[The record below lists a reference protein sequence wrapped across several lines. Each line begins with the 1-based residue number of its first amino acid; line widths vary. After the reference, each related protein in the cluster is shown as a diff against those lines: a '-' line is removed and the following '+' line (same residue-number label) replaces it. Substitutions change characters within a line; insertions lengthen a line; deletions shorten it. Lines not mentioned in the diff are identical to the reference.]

1 MKPLKTLSLALL
13 AIALMVSAA
22 CSQIITATTDQ
33 AIVEDPGS
41 RSLGSYL
48 DDEII
53 ETKALVNIRKSN
65 PGLESARVTVTSH
78 NGIVLLTGNTPNH
91 SLRIVAGEVANNIK
105 KVRKVHNEL
114 VSGGDVS
121 MLARSNDTWISTKVK
136 SRLSLNDKLD
146 ASKIKVVTENGVVYL
161 MGLVS
166 KAESDTAAT
175 ITSETGG
182 VQKVV
187 RVFEYY

>member
-1 MKPLKTLSLALL
+1 MNKLLQLSLSLTL
-13 AIALMVSAA
+13 IMSLSA
-22 CSQIITATTDQ
+22 CTQIITATTDEPI
-33 AIVEDPGS
+33 ADDPGS
-41 RSLGSYL
+41 RSLGSYV

-53 ETKALVNIRKSN
+53 ETKVIVNINNTDPALKSSRI
-65 PGLESARVTVTSH
+65 SATSH
-78 NGIVLLTGNTPNH
+78 NGIVLLTGNTPNDR
-91 SLRIVAGEVANNIK
+91 LRQLAGEVAGNVK

-114 VSGGDVS
+114 ASGADVS
-121 MLARSNDTWISTKVK
+121 MLARSNDAWISTKVK
-136 SRLSLNDKLD
+136 SRLSLNEQLD
-146 ASKIKVVTENGVVYL
+146 ASKIKVVTENGIVYL

-175 ITSETGG
+175 IVSETSG

>member
-1 MKPLKTLSLALL
+1 MSSIRHYALPLLLVGLLSG
-13 AIALMVSAA
+13 
-22 CSQIITATTDQ
+22 CTQIITATTDKPI
-33 AIVEDPGS
+33 AEDPGS

-53 ETKALVNIRKSN
+53 ETKALVNIRKTD
-65 PGLESARVTVTSH
+65 PALQSARITVTSH
-78 NGIVLLTGNTPNH
+78 NGIVLLTGNTP
-91 SLRIVAGEVANNIK
+91 SQRLSQIAAEVANEIK

-114 VSGGDVS
+114 MVGTDVS

-136 SRLSLNDKLD
+136 SRLSLDDSLD
-146 ASKIKVVTENGVVYL
+146 ASKIKVVTENGIVYL

-166 KAESDTAAT
+166 KAESDTAAK
-175 ITSETGG
+175 IVSETSG

>member
-1 MKPLKTLSLALL
+1 MTSFLRISIPVLLISLL
-13 AIALMVSAA
+13 
-22 CSQIITATTDQ
+22 CGCTQILTATTDKPI
-33 AIVEDPGS
+33 AEDPGS

-53 ETKALVNIRKSN
+53 ETKALVNIRKTD
-65 PGLESARVTVTSH
+65 PALQSARISVTSH
-78 NGIVLLTGNTPNH
+78 NGIVLLTGNAPNER
-91 SLRIVAGEVANNIK
+91 LRQLAGEVANEIK

-114 VSGGDVS
+114 AVGGDVG
-121 MLARSNDTWISTKVK
+121 MVARSNDTWISTKVK
-136 SRLSLNDKLD
+136 SRLSLDDKLD
-146 ASKIKVVTENGVVYL
+146 ASKIKVVTENGIVYL

-166 KAESDTAAT
+166 KAESDTASR
-175 ITSETGG
+175 IVSETSG

>member
-1 MKPLKTLSLALL
+1 MNTLTRLSITLTLALL
-13 AIALMVSAA
+13 MSA
-22 CSQIITATTDQ
+22 CSQIITATTDEPI
-33 AIVEDPGS
+33 ADDPGS
-41 RSLGSYL
+41 RSLGSYV

-53 ETKALVNIRKSN
+53 ETKVLVNLNKAN
-65 PGLESARVTVTSH
+65 PALKASRISATSH
-78 NGIVLLTGNTPNH
+78 NGIVLLTGNAPDDG
-91 SLRIVAGEVANNIK
+91 LRQLAGEITAGVK

-114 VSGGDVS
+114 STGTDIS
-121 MLARSNDTWISTKVK
+121 MLVRSNDTWISTKVK
-136 SRLSLNDKLD
+136 SRLSLNEQLD
-146 ASKIKVVTENGVVYL
+146 ASKIKVVTENGIVYL

-175 ITSETGG
+175 ITSETSG

>member
-1 MKPLKTLSLALL
+1 MIQLQRYALPLLLVGLLSG
-13 AIALMVSAA
+13 
-22 CSQIITATTDQ
+22 CTQILTATTDKP
-33 AIVEDPGS
+33 ITDDPGS

-53 ETKALVNIRKSN
+53 ETKALVNIRKTD
-65 PGLESARVTVTSH
+65 PALQSARINVTSH
-78 NGIVLLTGNTPNH
+78 NGIVLLTGNVPNARL
-91 SLRIVAGEVANNIK
+91 SQVAGDVANEVK

-114 VSGGDVS
+114 AIGADVN
-121 MLARSNDTWISTKVK
+121 MIARSNDTWISAKVK
-136 SRLSLNDKLD
+136 SRLSLDEKLD
-146 ASKIKVVTENGVVYL
+146 ASKIKVVTENGIVYL

-166 KAESDTAAT
+166 KAESDTAT
-175 ITSETGG
+175 KIVSETTG

>member
-1 MKPLKTLSLALL
+1 MNTSTRTIVS
-13 AIALMVSAA
+13 IALAFLLTA
-22 CSQIITATTDQ
+22 CTQIITATTDEPI
-33 AIVEDPGS
+33 ADDPGS
-41 RSLGSYL
+41 RSLGSYV

-53 ETKALVNIRKSN
+53 ETKVMVNINKTDPALKMSRI
-65 PGLESARVTVTSH
+65 SATSH
-78 NGIVLLTGNTPNH
+78 NGIVLLTGNTAND
-91 SLRIVAGEVANNIK
+91 SLRQLAGEVATGVK

-114 VSGGDVS
+114 STGADIT

-136 SRLSLNDKLD
+136 SRLSLNEQLD
-146 ASKIKVVTENGVVYL
+146 ASKIKVVTENGIVYL

-175 ITSETGG
+175 IVSETSG

>member
-1 MKPLKTLSLALL
+1 MTNLKHLALPL
-13 AIALMVSAA
+13 IIVGLLSG
-22 CSQIITATTDQ
+22 CTQILTATTDKPIQ
-33 AIVEDPGS
+33 EDPGS

-53 ETKALVNIRKSN
+53 ETKALVNIRKTD
-65 PGLESARVTVTSH
+65 PALQSARVSVTSH
-78 NGIVLLTGNTPNH
+78 NGIVLLTGNVPN
-91 SLRIVAGEVANNIK
+91 SGLSQLAAEVANEIK

-114 VSGGDVS
+114 AVGQDVS
-121 MLARSNDTWISTKVK
+121 MLARSNDAWISTKVK
-136 SRLSLNDKLD
+136 SRLSLDDKLD
-146 ASKIKVVTENGVVYL
+146 ASKIKVVTENGIVYL

-166 KAESDTAAT
+166 KAESDTAT
-175 ITSETGG
+175 NIVSTTTG

>member
-1 MKPLKTLSLALL
+1 MSSIRHFALPLALVGL
-13 AIALMVSAA
+13 LSG
-22 CSQIITATTDQ
+22 CTQILTATTDTPI
-33 AIVEDPGS
+33 AEDPGS

-53 ETKALVNIRKSN
+53 ETKALVNIRKTD
-65 PGLESARVTVTSH
+65 PALQGARISVTSH
-78 NGIVLLTGNTPNH
+78 NGIVLLTGNVANDRL
-91 SLRIVAGEVANNIK
+91 SQLAGEVANQVK
-105 KVRKVHNEL
+105 KVRKIHNEL
-114 VSGGDVS
+114 AVGADVS
-121 MLARSNDTWISTKVK
+121 MVARSNDAWISTKVK
-136 SRLSLNDKLD
+136 GLLSLNEKLD
-146 ASKIKVVTENGVVYL
+146 ASKIKVVTENGIVYL

-175 ITSETGG
+175 IVSQTGG

>member
-1 MKPLKTLSLALL
+1 MIQFQRYTLPLLLIGVLSG
-13 AIALMVSAA
+13 
-22 CSQIITATTDQ
+22 CTQILTATTDTPI
-33 AIVEDPGS
+33 AEDPGS

-53 ETKALVNIRKSN
+53 ETKALVNIRKTD
-65 PGLESARVTVTSH
+65 PALQSARIAVTSH
-78 NGIVLLTGNTPNH
+78 NGIVLLTGNVPN
-91 SLRIVAGEVANNIK
+91 SRLSSVAGDVANEVK

-114 VSGGDVS
+114 AIGADVS
-121 MLARSNDTWISTKVK
+121 MLARSNDAWISTKVK
-136 SRLSLNDKLD
+136 SRLSLDDKLD

-166 KAESDTAAT
+166 KSESDVAT
-175 ITSETGG
+175 KIVSETSG

>member
-1 MKPLKTLSLALL
+1 MNIFIRFGLT
-13 AIALMVSAA
+13 IALTLFMSA
-22 CSQIITATTDQ
+22 CTQIITATTDKPI
-33 AIVEDPGS
+33 ADDPGS
-41 RSLGSYL
+41 RSLGSYV

-53 ETKALVNIRKSN
+53 ETKVLVNINKTDPALKASRI
-65 PGLESARVTVTSH
+65 SATSH
-78 NGIVLLTGNTPNH
+78 NAIVLLTGNTA
-91 SLRIVAGEVANNIK
+91 SEDLRQLAGEVASGVK

-114 VSGGDVS
+114 SVGADVS
-121 MLARSNDTWISTKVK
+121 MLARSNDAWISTKVK
-136 SRLSLNDKLD
+136 SRLSLNEQLD
-146 ASKIKVVTENGVVYL
+146 ASKIKVVTENGIVYL

-175 ITSETGG
+175 VVSETSG

>member
-1 MKPLKTLSLALL
+1 MNIFTRLSLAVALT
-13 AIALMVSAA
+13 IAVSG
-22 CSQIITATTDQ
+22 CTQIITATTDEPI
-33 AIVEDPGS
+33 ANDPGS
-41 RSLGSYL
+41 RSLGSYV

-53 ETKALVNIRKSN
+53 ETKVLVNINQTDPALKSSRI
-65 PGLESARVTVTSH
+65 SATSH
-78 NGIVLLTGNTPNH
+78 NGIVLLTGNAPNDR
-91 SLRIVAGEVANNIK
+91 LRQLAGEVATNVK

-114 VSGGDVS
+114 ATGTDVS
-121 MLARSNDTWISTKVK
+121 MLARSNDAWISTKVK
-136 SRLSLNDKLD
+136 SRLSLNEQLD
-146 ASKIKVVTENGVVYL
+146 ASRIKVVTENGIVYL

-175 ITSETGG
+175 IVSETSG